1 MTGENNETEKKITII
16 RRVSWNGS
24 ACPDG
29 ADCPALIATSWG
41 TRLTVG
47 RLVTPEVLPALG
59 LPSGE
64 VAIETPG
71 ELWAGDAG
79 HLPQAV
85 AGGMEITAGRL
96 VTDPEV
102 LAMLNLPSGEVAIE
116 TPGALQEA

>member
-1 MTGENNETEKKITII
+1 MTSENNENEKQITII
-16 RRVSWNGS
+16 RRVSWTGGP
-24 ACPDG
+24 CPDG
-29 ADCPALIATSWG
+29 ADCPALVATSWG

-47 RLVTPEVLPALG
+47 RLVTPEVLATLD

-71 ELWAGDAG
+71 ELWEDGPG
-79 HLPQAV
+79 RLPQAA
-85 AGGMEITAGRL
+85 AGGMKITAGKL

-102 LAMLNLPSGEVAIE
+102 LAMLHLPPGEVAIE